1 MIAYREE
8 LPAQCPPET
17 AEEITAERQV
27 YRVVRSDQPTEDDFR
42 SQRAMK
48 PNAVFQDVSEC
59 LARELSVF
67 SDRRDGEKLLKL
79 PRMRGGMLAPVRLK
93 SGAGHIQQTFKHSH
107 HTWWPF
113 ADFDILAHC
122 GEAQP

>member
-1 MIAYREE
+1 MNYREP
-8 LPAQCPPET
+8 LPAQCPPDA
-17 AEEITAERQV
+17 AEEITVEREV
-27 YRVVRSDQPTEDDFR
+27 FRVVKTDPPTEDDFR

-48 PNAVFQDVSEC
+48 PEAVFHGVSEC
-59 LARELSVF
+59 QARGVSVF

-79 PRMRGGMLAPVRLK
+79 PRLRSGLLATVRLVP
-93 SGAGHIQQTFKHSH
+93 GAGRIQKTSTHSH

-122 GEAQP
+122 GKTQP